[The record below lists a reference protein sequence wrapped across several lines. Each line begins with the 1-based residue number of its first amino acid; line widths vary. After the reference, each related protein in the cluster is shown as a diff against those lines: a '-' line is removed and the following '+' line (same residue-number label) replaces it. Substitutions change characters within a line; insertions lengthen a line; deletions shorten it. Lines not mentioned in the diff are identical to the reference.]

1 MTIKINRFI
10 VSSFIFLTVII
21 LLYSIR
27 SLNVDDKMSRW
38 KKMKTYTLT
47 KNPSNIYTLPKIIWT
62 YWHDESLP
70 EFVSQIQKQNR
81 IILKD
86 WSYVMIHET
95 TLNKYIQELPP
106 NYSSLRQSHKADWL
120 RFALL
125 EKYGGCW
132 LDATVMVNSL
142 EHFETIY
149 SESMK
154 LQSEFTGFYTPM
166 GIQNNDPSTFIESWF
181 IIAPKN
187 SSVIKMA
194 YEEFTSACLIGFDN
208 YRIKSMKENLL
219 SIHIYNPKTP
229 EDIYLTVYA
238 AIQIAIHNRLKKQ
251 VNIILYN
258 SYDTMYKLHYD
269 CWNVTKDDYDSQCI
283 VQTLK
288 TKPTYMQSIPFL
300 KFTRAQYI
308 LM

>member
-1 MTIKINRFI
+1 MAIKINRLI
-10 VSSFIFLTVII
+10 VSSFILFTVII
-21 LLYSIR
+21 LLHSVR
-27 SLNVDDKMSRW
+27 SLKVEDKMTHW
-38 KKMKTYTLT
+38 KHMKTYTLRQNQLDT
-47 KNPSNIYTLPKIIWT
+47 YILPKIIWT
-62 YWHDESLP
+62 YWHDEALP
-70 EFVSQIQKQNR
+70 EFVSHIQKQNR
-81 IILKD
+81 FVIKD
-86 WSYVMIHET
+86 WSYIMIHES

-120 RFALL
+120 RLALL

-132 LDATVMVNSL
+132 LDATVMVNSF

-149 SESMK
+149 SESIK

-187 SSVIKMA
+187 SRVIKMA
-194 YEEFTSACLIGFDN
+194 YEEFTSACVIGFDN
-208 YRIKSMKENLL
+208 YRTKSMKENLL
-219 SIHIYNPKTP
+219 SMHIYNPETP
-229 EDIYLTVYA
+229 QDIYLTVYA

-269 CWNVTKDDYDSQCI
+269 CWNMTKDDYDSQCI

-288 TKPTYMQSIPFL
+288 TNPIYVQSIPFL
-300 KFTRAQYI
+300 KFTRAQYS